1 MNGVEI
7 LELLAIVLFALAVSG
22 DGFIVGIAYGI
33 KQIKIPTL
41 SLLVIAMA
49 SALVVM
55 SSMILGKGI
64 SCFIA
69 PQLTSTIGASLIII
83 IGIYFLLQ
91 AFRQKIYSLEHDEED
106 PLLSLNINSLG
117 IIIQILKKPSTA
129 DFDSSG
135 EISFKEAFFL
145 GLALAMDAMGA
156 GIGMAMTGMN
166 ILLTAISVGVLKFTL
181 VSTGLNVGRKMQ
193 NEHWQSA
200 TTLLTGLILLA
211 IGILEYF

>member
-1 MNGVEI
+1 M
-7 LELLAIVLFALAVSG
+7 ELLAIVLFSLAVSG
-22 DGFIVGIAYGI
+22 DGFMVGVAYGI
-33 KQIKIPTL
+33 KKIKIPIL

-49 SALVVM
+49 SSLAVM

-64 SCFIA
+64 SCFIS
-69 PQLTSTIGASLIII
+69 PQWTSTIGASLIII

-91 AFRQKIYSLEHDEED
+91 AVRQKIYSLEHDEED

-156 GIGMAMTGMN
+156 GVGLAMTGMN

-181 VSTGLNVGRKMQ
+181 VSSGLKLGRKMH

-200 TTLLTGLILLA
+200 TTLLTGLILVA
-211 IGILEYF
+211 IGILEYM